1 MAKVLL
7 RVHIKEALYQASTL
21 VMEGDAQ
28 RYTLTD
34 SHALAQTNPK
44 I

>member
-1 MAKVLL
+1 MATESHF
-7 RVHIKEALYQASTL
+7 VHISPHQDSTL